1 MQKVFVAGCEL
12 FERIDA
18 FLGGLFDDVVQI
30 LLVEGQVVSLGP
42 PLDDKLDLEGDKL
55 LDKCLGRLWQHW
67 EPVLVDDEKTA
78 TKSPKK
84 YVMM

>member
-18 FLGGLFDDVVQI
+18 FLAGLFDDVVQI

-78 TKSPKK
+78 TKSPKN
-84 YVMM
+84 ML